1 MHIYTL
7 NSCKELGKKLDIKNK
22 MQFSYQ
28 DEEDEDDNKKDES
41 EESEYA
47 EDSDF
52 EDDSD

>member
-1 MHIYTL
+1 MGF
-7 NSCKELGKKLDIKNK
+7 LGKNWHENICDFFNI
-22 MQFSYQ
+22 MQCSYQ

>member
-1 MHIYTL
+1 MGF
-7 NSCKELGKKLDIKNK
+7 LGNIWSGNIGDFEVMLC
-22 MQFSYQ
+22 SYQ